1 MNYFTNY
8 PIYQYSSYN
17 NGQYHSNTALQYQAN
32 AEAWRRHAMIQH
44 GARTTETKPRLAKDE
59 VDKLEREFQR
69 NHKPNSSLKKQLAE
83 EMRVDIA
90 RINNWFQNRRAK
102 AKQEKRTQENEAR
115 RQSEQAVDQPNQ
127 DVVKEY
133 YPEDDHHDDLRPSAA
148 PFPSVDSSASPE
160 ATDAA
165 DRPLNEIHGLTVDSE
180 SDSASPTSSTFQA
193 PEQNLNDFSS
203 TTDSMFYPS
212 QSPCDFSSIAS
223 AEMPEQQ
230 GPGPLTLSIPT
241 HYSATAPDSSTTS
254 SYAGFQSMSSG
265 VDIEDSMSS
274 FASRYGSVNLEE
286 AQARS
291 ADAIKFE
298 HLSPDSAQSPM
309 SGIPSLHFKSPPMD
323 IASRRNTKRPAQLG
337 TGCMRSF
344 SYNQAGMK
352 TGMDMPRRSELP
364 SPMRRV
370 ASATGSLPRGI
381 QKPVSATPRS
391 PMYFDRNQENLLL
404 QMAART
410 PVAPVPHCS
419 AAPPTPNTPVIVDSQ
434 AIREHTVSSSAS
446 EEDKRYTYQG
456 GLPSAQ
462 FHMDPTMRT
471 PPDTPGLMS
480 NFSGIM
486 FPNNHLQT
494 TFDYSGVSDE
504 PLVTPGLGGF
514 EAEFPVMSASLPS
527 YVAPNCG
534 SQPSTPSY
542 PSTNIGP
549 AFFPSFQGGN
559 AEYNWCDASLKASP
573 GQSRARNFQFTNM
586 TAQDFHAE

>member
-8 PIYQYSSYN
+8 PVYQYSSYN
-17 NGQYHSNTALQYQAN
+17 QGQYHSNPALQYQAN
-32 AEAWRRHAMIQH
+32 AEAWRRHAMLQH

-83 EMRVDIA
+83 EMR
-90 RINNWFQNRRAK
+90 NWFQNRRAK

-115 RQSEQAVDQPNQ
+115 RQSEQATDLPNQ
-127 DVVKEY
+127 DLVKEY

-148 PFPSVDSSASPE
+148 PFPPVDASASPE
-160 ATDAA
+160 ASEAA
-165 DRPLNEIHGLTVDSE
+165 DHSLEETHEPTIDLE
-180 SDSASPTSSTFQA
+180 SDEASPTSSTFQA
-193 PEQNLNDFSS
+193 PEQNFDDFSS
-203 TTDSMFYPS
+203 ADGMFYPS
-212 QSPCDFSSIAS
+212 QSPCDFSSMTS
-223 AEMPEQQ
+223 AEMSEQQ

-241 HYSATAPDSSTTS
+241 RYTSTAQDSSAIS
-254 SYAGFQSMSSG
+254 SYTGFQSMSSG
-265 VDIEDSMSS
+265 VDMEDSIES
-274 FASRYGSVNLEE
+274 FASRYSSANLEE

-298 HLSPDSAQSPM
+298 HLSPDSAHSPM
-309 SGIPSLHFKSPPMD
+309 SGIPSLHFKSPPVD

-352 TGMDMPRRSELP
+352 TGMELPRRSEIP

-391 PMYFDRNQENLLL
+391 PMYFDRNQESLLL

-419 AAPPTPNTPVIVDSQ
+419 AAPPTPNTPVIVDTQ
-434 AIREHTVSSSAS
+434 AMREHTVSSSAS
-446 EEDKRYTYQG
+446 EEDKRYTFQG

-480 NFSGIM
+480 NFSGVM

-494 TFDYSGVSDE
+494 NFDYSGIADE

-514 EAEFPVMSASLPS
+514 EAEFPAMSASLPS
-527 YVAPNCG
+527 YVAPTCA

-542 PSTNIGP
+542 PPTNMGP
-549 AFFPSFQGGN
+549 AFFPSYQGGN
-559 AEYNWCDASLKASP
+559 AEYNWCEASLKASP